1 MPECNQF
8 CHPVQRYAATQCK
21 VMLPTFGDHQ
31 RVCKVS
37 STPEALGAAVAVRSR
52 RYLARVQESKVA
64 FADDTTGTRDLTFSP
79 SG

>member
-1 MPECNQF
+1 MPECDQF

-37 STPEALGAAVAVRSR
+37 STPEALGAAVAVRQDDIRLEFR
-52 RYLARVQESKVA
+52 RVWWRLP
-64 FADDTTGTRDLTFSP
+64 TTQP
-79 SG
+79 EPAI